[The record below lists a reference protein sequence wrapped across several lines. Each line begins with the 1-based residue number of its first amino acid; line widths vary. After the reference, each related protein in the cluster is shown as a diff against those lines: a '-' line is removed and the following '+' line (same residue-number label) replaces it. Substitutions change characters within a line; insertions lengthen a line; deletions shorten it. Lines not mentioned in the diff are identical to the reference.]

1 MLKRAHLVKE
11 DHTISVI
18 DQVASVYLGLFGYLG
33 AVRCTVFL
41 RLGFLAKLYTSAIQF
56 ALCGGSSFKLTSFVK
71 STYQKLFIK
80 FQLCACAVTFRRRP
94 FCIRFL
100 KHAIQLLD

>member
-1 MLKRAHLVKE
+1 MLKGAHLVKG
-11 DHTISVI
+11 DPTISII

-33 AVRCTVFL
+33 AVRCAVFV
-41 RLGFLAKLYTSAIQF
+41 RLGFLAKLYTSAIRF
-56 ALCGGSSFKLTSFVK
+56 ASCGGSSFKLTNFVK
-71 STYQKLFIK
+71 STYPKLFIK
-80 FQLCACAVTFRRRP
+80 FRLCACAVTFRRRP